1 MDVEKT
7 LKPKLELFGEIGLV
21 ETALQQIL
29 YALLTDTARFNETF
43 DKIKKMGICPK
54 KTTFA
59 RALYGIAIL
68 PEKKWVEK
76 VENFMGLGCADDP
89 STPTVSFLSRS
100 CGISDHV
107 AFSISKKVPI
117 DAFDKALLVLA
128 LLKDYGFDEAHLVR
142 LVDRWS
148 RVLLMDVKKTLK
160 AKLELFRGIGLVG
173 TALPEILSARPV
185 LLRYSLEKRLFPNA
199 ELLKSISITNA
210 NLVNAL
216 KHSPWLI
223 TFGTDTDRFNETFD
237 EIKKMGISPKRT
249 TFARALGV
257 LAILPKKK
265 WEERVENL
273 RGLGWSQDLVLEA
286 FAKQPHIARVPTEKT
301 TKILKFVEEKL
312 AWTPE
317 DTVKYPAVLLMSLE
331 KRLMPRYA
339 VLHILMQR
347 GLIKPGVNGNHF
359 LLSNEKFRMQFVTK
373 YQEKA
378 PEIVE
383 AIKGVKSSR

>member
-1 MDVEKT
+1 MFRRLCAGVHRQLQVTVT
-7 LKPKLELFGEIGLV
+7 LCHRWTAAASSPHFLGFVKPYSV
-21 ETALQQIL
+21 SS
-29 YALLTDTARFNETF
+29 
-43 DKIKKMGICPK
+43 
-54 KTTFA
+54 
-59 RALYGIAIL
+59 
-68 PEKKWVEK
+68 VS
-76 VENFMGLGCADDP
+76 ADDL
-89 STPTVSFLSRS
+89 SSPTASFLSRS
-100 CGISDHV
+100 CGISDHA

-117 DAFDKALLVLA
+117 DALDKALRVLA
-128 LLKDYGFDEAHLVR
+128 LLKNYGFNEAHLVR
-142 LVDRWS
+142 LVDRYP

-160 AKLELFRGIGLVG
+160 PKLELFRGIGLVG

-185 LLRYSLEKRLFPNA
+185 LLRYSVEKRLVPNA

-210 NLVNAL
+210 NLVDAL

-223 TFGTDTDRFNETFD
+223 TFGTGTTLLPKVDALRAYGVPNEVILLLLTRYGHALVTDTDRFNETFD
-237 EIKKMGISPKRT
+237 LIKKMGISPKRT

-265 WEERVENL
+265 WEEIVENL
-273 RGLGWSQDLVLEA
+273 RGLGWSQDLVSEA
-286 FAKQPHIARVPTEKT
+286 FAKQPHMARVSTEKT
-301 TKILKFVEEKL
+301 RKIVKFLEEKL

-347 GLIKPGVNGNHF
+347 GLIKPGVSGNHF
-359 LLSNEKFRMQFVTK
+359 LVSNEKFRMQFVTK

-383 AIKGVKSSR
+383 AIKGVESSR